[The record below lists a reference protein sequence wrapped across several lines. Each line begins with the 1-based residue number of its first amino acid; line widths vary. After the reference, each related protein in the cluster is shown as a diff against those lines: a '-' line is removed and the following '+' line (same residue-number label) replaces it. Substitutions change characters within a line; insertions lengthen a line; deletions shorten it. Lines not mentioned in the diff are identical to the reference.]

1 MLTAIT
7 RGVSLR
13 LGDCEL
19 SFLPRQPI
27 DIAEAMQQHHAYEQC
42 LGELGVRVI
51 SLSAKAELPDAVFV
65 EDPAVVVDEIA
76 IITSMGTDKRQQ
88 EVDSVAAALSSF
100 RPLKFLSYPA
110 RLEGGDVMRISR
122 TLYVGA
128 SSRTNRAG
136 IDQLEEILLTYDY
149 QVRAVDVKE
158 CLHLKT
164 GCSYLG
170 RNTILA
176 NRSWVDIAPIKEF
189 EVIDVPPAE
198 PWSANTLVIG
208 DVVLLPSC
216 FPQTR
221 ALLEKRGFH
230 VRTLDVSELMKAEA
244 GLTCLSIIFD
254 AFEDRHCPVFA
265 AH

>member
-7 RGVSLR
+7 RGVSPC

-19 SFLPRQPI
+19 SFLLRQQI
-27 DIAEAMQQHHAYEQC
+27 DIAKAMQQHQAYEQR
-42 LGELGVRVI
+42 LGELGVRVV
-51 SLSAKAELPDAVFV
+51 SLAVEPELPDAVFV
-65 EDPAVVVDEIA
+65 EDPAVVVDEVA
-76 IITSMGTDKRQQ
+76 VITSMGTDKRQQ

-100 RPLKFLSYPA
+100 RPLKFLNYPA
-110 RLEGGDVMRISR
+110 RLEGGDVLRIDR

-136 IDQLEEILLTYDY
+136 IDQLREILLTYDY
-149 QVRAVDVKE
+149 QIRPVDVKE
-158 CLHLKT
+158 CLHLKS

-176 NRSWVDIAPIKEF
+176 NRSWVDITPIEGCN
-189 EVIDVPPAE
+189 VIDIPPAE
-198 PWSANTLVIG
+198 PWAANALVIG

-221 ALLEKRGFH
+221 ALLEKCDFH
-230 VRTLDVSELMKAEA
+230 VRTLEVSELMKAEA
-244 GLTCLSIIFD
+244 GLTCMSIIFN
-254 AFEDRHCPVFA
+254 AFENWR
-265 AH
+265 